1 MKKFNFIKASYY
13 SLLCSIRSRDGVAY
27 AALEKTK
34 WRLTFIVTIALLFTG
49 CERETR
55 LTNAET
61 EMLNSYLES
70 VDKLQESGE
79 YQKMTEKSKAFYE
92 ESKKGHSDRFMVH
105 AASNY
110 GQVLTVMG
118 QPDEG
123 KRLIDEAL
131 SLSST
136 FSDDTLMMGIYN
148 GYGLYENVVG
158 NNAAAAEYYL
168 KSLEY
173 ARRCDKG
180 SLISVLSNLSHAM
193 SAAQDTTGMRYALET
208 YQLAK
213 EEDNK
218 VDMMY
223 GALRI
228 MEQMNLREKYDEA
241 LEWVKIYVENA
252 PPSRAVSAHTM
263 MSSAY
268 RRLKDFDKAEM
279 YADMAIAAA
288 DTTRNVQ
295 PVTIAN
301 AYMSKATVL
310 SERGKYEESNRWID
324 KTMEYCQ
331 NAKDMSR
338 RKNAILYYADN
349 YEHLGNY
356 REALKYRNEERK
368 ILTENMNVSRINI
381 FKAKEVA
388 LDVAQKDKE
397 IEMHKQQV
405 RSRNAMLTGAIFFI
419 VLLAMLC
426 TYVYIMYKRQHRL
439 MKVIVKRAETMNEN
453 LLEKQKSSDIKNE
466 ELFRR
471 LQEEIENKQLFKD
484 KHLTRESLAEV
495 LGTNRTYITEA
506 VKAMTGMTLPQ
517 YISRI
522 RINEAERLLHDRTV
536 DVSNFLQLGESL
548 GFISLSAFQKAF
560 KKQTGMTLSAY
571 RKIARQETDS

>member
-1 MKKFNFIKASYY
+1 MKIFNTIKRFSYSQPY
-13 SLLCSIRSRDGVAY
+13 SIRGRDGLAHTTSG
-27 AALEKTK
+27 KTK
-34 WRLTFIVTIALLFTG
+34 WGVATIVTVALFFIG
-49 CERETR
+49 CGQNTEF
-55 LTNAET
+55 TNAET
-61 EMLNSYLES
+61 EMLSSYRES
-70 VDKLQESGE
+70 VGQLQDSGE
-79 YQKMTEKSKAFYE
+79 FQKMTEKSKAFYE
-92 ESKKGHSDRFMVH
+92 ESKKGHSDRFKVF

-148 GYGLYENVVG
+148 GYGLYETVIG

-173 ARRCDKG
+173 ARRCDTG

-193 SAAQDTTGMRYALET
+193 SVAQDTNGMHYAQEA

-218 VDMMY
+218 VDMTY

-228 MEQMNLREKYDEA
+228 MEQMNLRENYDEA
-241 LEWVKIYVENA
+241 LKWVKIYVENA
-252 PPSRAVSAHTM
+252 TPSRAVTSHTL
-263 MSSAY
+263 MSGAY
-268 RRLKDFDKAEM
+268 RRLKDYDQAEQ

-288 DTTRNVQ
+288 DTASNMQ
-295 PVTIAN
+295 SVTKAN

-310 SERGKYEESNRWID
+310 SEKGKYEESNLWLD

-331 NAKDMSR
+331 NAKDMSLR
-338 RKNAILYYADN
+338 QNAILYYADN

-405 RSRNAMLTGAIFFI
+405 RNRNAMLAGAILLI

-426 TYVYIMYKRQHRL
+426 TYIYMMYKRQHRL

-471 LQEEIENKQLFKD
+471 LQEEVENKQLFKD
-484 KHLTRESLAEV
+484 KFLTRDSLAEI

-522 RINEAERLLHDRTV
+522 RINEAERLLHDKTV

-571 RKIARQETDS
+571 RKIARQEADS